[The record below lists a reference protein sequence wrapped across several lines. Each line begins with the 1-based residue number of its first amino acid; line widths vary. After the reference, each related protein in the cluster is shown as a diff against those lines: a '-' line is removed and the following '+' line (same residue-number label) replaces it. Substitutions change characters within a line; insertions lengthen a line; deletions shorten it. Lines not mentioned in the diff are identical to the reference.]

1 MNRQQRRLL
10 QRQGQMTEE
19 GLPAAPTREP
29 VDGRRGAAS
38 RRPTPG
44 APRRRTSP
52 REFLHEVNVELRKV
66 AWPTRADVTNYATVV
81 FISLAVLMGL
91 IFLLDLAFSNLA
103 NFLFK

>member
-19 GLPAAPTREP
+19 GLPAAP
-29 VDGRRGAAS
+29 A
-38 RRPTPG
+38 RRPEPAERRPARPVPG

-66 AWPTRADVTNYATVV
+66 AWPSRADTMNYATVV
-81 FISLAVLMGL
+81 FIALAVLMGV
-91 IFLLDLAFSNLA
+91 IFVLDLAFSNLA
-103 NFLFK
+103 SFLFK